1 MALPQITYT
10 DKIGGS
16 NTPAEQYV
24 NNVDMNEIK
33 TVTNGAID
41 AIENDVVP
49 IAGNSGNPMT
59 GHLYGSDPYLIQ
71 KFKGVKLGQN
81 TSNQSNYVDFLSST
95 DPSQL
100 DHSARLVRNSG
111 VNGALIVTNLGGG
124 NISIASGADI
134 FLTANGGRVG
144 INTSRLVNM
153 GDPLD
158 DTDGVNLQTLE
169 GITASTEVKIGSSA
183 GATSQG
189 ANSVSVG
196 NLAGQ
201 TNQGSN
207 SVAVGVQAGENSTG
221 DFNAFIGRLAGQNS
235 TGVTNSALG
244 NRAGENLTSEVNTS
258 NIGNASQVTASNQVQ
273 LGNSATT
280 TYAYGAV
287 QDRSDLRDKADV
299 QDVHLGLEFLE
310 ALTPRSYKFDYRE
323 DYREHTTELQDVVTG
338 QDEDG
343 NDITEEQEVFVTD
356 TRKLGEIEH
365 DGTHVRSRLHCGLV
379 AQEVKQ
385 VMDDLGVDFAGYQD
399 HGIAGGD
406 DVLSIGY
413 GELIS
418 PMIKAI
424 QELSARVKELES
436 A

>member
-1 MALPQITYT
+1 MALNQITYT
-10 DKIGGS
+10 DKV
-16 NTPAEQYV
+16 E
-24 NNVDMNEIK
+24 NNGATDDGKVLATNMNEIK
-33 TVTNGAID
+33 TVTNGVID
-41 AIENDVVP
+41 
-49 IAGNSGNPMT
+49 S
-59 GHLYGSDPYLIQ
+59 
-71 KFKGVKLGQN
+71 
-81 TSNQSNYVDFLSST
+81 
-95 DPSQL
+95 
-100 DHSARLVRNSG
+100 
-111 VNGALIVTNLGGG
+111 
-124 NISIASGADI
+124 
-134 FLTANGGRVG
+134 
-144 INTSRLVNM
+144 
-153 GDPLD
+153 
-158 DTDGVNLQTLE
+158 LE
-169 GITASTEVKIGSSA
+169 DTEVKIGSSA
-183 GATSQG
+183 GATSQS
-189 ANSVSVG
+189 ANSVSVGYLSGQTSQGINSVAVGHLAGQTSQGGYAVSIGVNAGNGTQGLNSVSVGRSAGFSLQGENSVAIGSQSGQTSQGSNCVAIG

-201 TNQGSN
+201 TNQPT
-207 SVAVGVQAGENSTG
+207 NSTC
-221 DFNAFIGRLAGQNS
+221 
-235 TGVTNSALG
+235 LG
-244 NRAGENLTSEVNTS
+244 N
-258 NIGNASQVTASNQVQ
+258 NAQVTALNQVQ
-273 LGNSATT
+273 LGNSSTT

-343 NDITEEQEVFVTD
+343 NDITEEQEVFVAD

-424 QELSARVKELES
+424 QELSARVKALES
-436 A
+436 E